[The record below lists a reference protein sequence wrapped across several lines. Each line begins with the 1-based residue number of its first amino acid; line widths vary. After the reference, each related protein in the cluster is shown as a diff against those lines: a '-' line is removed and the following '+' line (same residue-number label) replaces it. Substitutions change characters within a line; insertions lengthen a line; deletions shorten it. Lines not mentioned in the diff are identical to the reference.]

1 MGEARPTFDH
11 LLECAARLKD
21 WLAGETPR
29 TAIILGT
36 GLGGLAREAEIVRSL
51 DYEDIPHFPVST
63 VESHH
68 GRLLLARLE
77 PGQAPVLVM
86 QGRFHFYEGWSMQQ
100 ITLPV
105 RVFGM
110 LGVRLLVA
118 SNACGCVNP
127 QFRKGQLMLMEDHL
141 NLLGDN
147 PLMGPNLDPL
157 GPRFPDMSAPYDRAL
172 LERTRQLALELRIPV
187 QQGVY
192 AAVAGP
198 CLETRAEYR
207 WLRAIGA
214 DVVGMSTVPEVIV
227 ARHMGLRVA
236 GFSIIT
242 DEGFPEALKPVSLPE
257 ILEAASRVEPHLT
270 ALVRALVR
278 QASPALEAAD
288 ALPCE
293 LAARAGAH

>member
-1 MGEARPTFDH
+1 MVDSRPTFEH
-11 LLECAARLKD
+11 LLECAATLRS
-21 WLAGETPR
+21 WLQGERPR
-29 TAIILGT
+29 TAVILGT
-36 GLGGLAREAEIVRSL
+36 GLGGLAREAEILRDL
-51 DYEDIPHFPVST
+51 DYEEIPHFPVST

-77 PGQAPVLVM
+77 PGQDPVLVM
-86 QGRFHFYEGWSMQQ
+86 QGRFHYYEGYSMQQ

-105 RVFGM
+105 RVFGL

-147 PLMGPNLDPL
+147 PLIGPNLDEL
-157 GPRFPDMSAPYDRAL
+157 GPRFPDMSAPYDRDL
-172 LERTRQLALELRIPV
+172 LEQTRRLALELRVPV

-207 WLRAIGA
+207 WLRAMGA

-227 ARHMGLRVA
+227 ARHMGMQVA

-242 DEGFPEALKPVSLPE
+242 DEGFPEALKPVSLNE
-257 ILEAASRVEPHLT
+257 ILAAAALVEPQLT
-270 ALVRALVR
+270 ALVRALIR
-278 QASPALEAAD
+278 HTAPALEAASP
-288 ALPCE
+288 LPCE
-293 LAARAGAH
+293 RAMALGS